1 MPTFVYTAANNQG
14 EIMNGELETSD
25 IKAVTDYLNRQEMM
39 IISVKKKQELAGG
52 FGAEF
57 FLGIS
62 SQEKITLVKHLTT
75 VIKSGLSLKQGIEI
89 ILNDAESKSLKKILT
104 EAKFNL
110 EKGQPLS
117 TTFKN
122 YPRIF
127 SPIFIA
133 FIEAGEVS
141 GTLEKSLEYLG
152 DSMSKEYSLTQKI
165 RGAMV
170 YPAVLIA
177 ASIGVIVIL
186 MVLVMPKLV
195 KVFSQSNMDLPW
207 TTKLIMALSNF
218 FVSNIY
224 TLGGLAAI
232 FIFSFFYF
240 HKTEKA
246 QRMISGA
253 ILALPVIASLYKK
266 IILARFTRVLGT
278 LLASGVS
285 ILQAIDISAEAIGKN
300 HYQDAVK
307 NLKPEISKG
316 VSVGNALKHQG
327 NIFPHMLAS
336 MVDVGEKTGK
346 MDMILIDLANFYEE
360 EIDNSLKSLVS
371 LIEPLLLLVMGLVV
385 ATIAF
390 SIISPIYQLI
400 GSVK

>member
-1 MPTFVYTAANNQG
+1 MPAFTYTAANNQG
-14 EIMNGELETSD
+14 EIINGELETSD
-25 IKAVTDYLNRQEMM
+25 MKAVTDYLNRQELM
-39 IISVKKKQELAGG
+39 IISIKKKKELASG
-52 FGAEF
+52 FGADF
-57 FLGIS
+57 FLDIS

-117 TTFKN
+117 STFRN
-122 YPRIF
+122 YPKIF

-152 DSMSKEYSLTQKI
+152 DSMSKEYSLTQKVK
-165 RGAMV
+165 GAMV

-186 MVLVMPKLV
+186 MVLVVPKLV
-195 KVFSQSNMDLPW
+195 KVFSQSNMELPW
-207 TTKLIMALSNF
+207 TTKMIMTLSNF
-218 FVSNIY
+218 VVSNIY
-224 TLGGLAAI
+224 ALGGLAAI

-240 HKTEKA
+240 RKTDKV
-246 QRMISGA
+246 QRLISRA
-253 ILALPVIASLYKK
+253 MLALPMVSGLYKK

-300 HYQDAVK
+300 YYQDAVK

-346 MDMILIDLANFYEE
+346 MDLILIDLANFYEE
-360 EIDNSLKSLVS
+360 EIDNSLKSVVS
-371 LIEPLLLLVMGLVV
+371 LIEPLLLLVMGLIV